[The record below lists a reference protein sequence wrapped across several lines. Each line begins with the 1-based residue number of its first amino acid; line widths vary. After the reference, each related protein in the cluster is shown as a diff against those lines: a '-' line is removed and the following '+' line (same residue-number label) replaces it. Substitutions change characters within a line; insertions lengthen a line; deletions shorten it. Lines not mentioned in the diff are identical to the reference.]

1 MDERST
7 QTQDREP
14 YEAPELTTLASV
26 EDATLSTPET
36 LGSDAMSMLSSEQQ
50 PGAQ

>member
-1 MDERST
+1 MDERNT
-7 QTQDREP
+7 QPSAREP

-36 LGSDAMSMLSSEQQ
+36 QGSDAMLQLSAEQQ
-50 PGAQ
+50 PAAN